1 MCGIVGVLSKTN
13 AVPVLIDGL
22 KKLEYRGYD
31 SAGLAIQSDSTQ
43 QLARARSVGRVA
55 ELESTAQGMAARLGI
70 AHTRWATHGVPSER
84 NAHPHISE
92 GRGISVTVVHNGI
105 IENHEDIR
113 RQLMV
118 DGYVFTSDTDTEVIA
133 HLAHKHL

>member
-13 AVPVLIDGL
+13 SVPVLIDGL

-31 SAGLAIQSDSTQ
+31 SAGLAIQSDADQSIH
-43 QLARARSVGRVA
+43 RARSVGRVV
-55 ELESTAQGMAARLGI
+55 ELDSSTKTLSARMGI

-92 GRGISVTVVHNGI
+92 GRGVSVSVVHNVI
-105 IENHEDIR
+105 I
-113 RQLMV
+113 
-118 DGYVFTSDTDTEVIA
+118 
-133 HLAHKHL
+133 